1 MAVRGLVHK
10 CALTVRTQQTYG
22 THVKTYLI
30 WCHHNKLDPLI
41 LTPADLAD
49 SRSLTTVT
57 KVDMRFADFA
67 CWLAGQTSPGNP
79 DKLHYMYSTVVEYA
93 NGARNQL
100 TRWFGVNIAHLCDE
114 AMNFTTTKRGLRS
127 ILEQLKSVRNPIAP
141 QQLLQF
147 ADKMQ
152 MVPLSSTDGLTRWVH
167 RADGD
172 ILLPSPLA
180 ARHVCLGTL
189 NRTMVS
195 QMLLCASVFGWSLLL
210 RVSEF
215 TTRSAVNFN
224 VDQELSRAD
233 ISFHGSSVS
242 MADLNLGTRGFVP
255 LGHVD
260 VVIKHHKTVRRV
272 GPLLKRAH
280 VSFGGDLCLV
290 SLLIHYLHAG
300 QSPAGTD
307 LSKIPLFR
315 WPDGSPLSAVQ
326 LRDWL
331 KGMLGSL
338 GFKADEFN
346 CHSLRKGGATA
357 LVAMGANETTVK
369 IMARWLD
376 SKMPELYADATA
388 ESVQSFSAAMG
399 RLTTLTA
406 LQRTK
411 IRWG

>member
-41 LTPADLAD
+41 LTPVDLAD
-49 SRSLTTVT
+49 SHSLTTVT

-127 ILEQLKSVRNPIAP
+127 ILEQVKSVRNPIAP

-152 MVPLSSTDGLTRWVH
+152 MVPLSSADGLTKWVH
-167 RADGD
+167 RTDGD

-215 TTRSAVNFN
+215 TSRSAVNFN

-290 SLLIHYLHAG
+290 SLLIHYLHAD

-369 IMARWLD
+369 IMAR
-376 SKMPELYADATA
+376 
-388 ESVQSFSAAMG
+388 
-399 RLTTLTA
+399 
-406 LQRTK
+406 
-411 IRWG
+411 